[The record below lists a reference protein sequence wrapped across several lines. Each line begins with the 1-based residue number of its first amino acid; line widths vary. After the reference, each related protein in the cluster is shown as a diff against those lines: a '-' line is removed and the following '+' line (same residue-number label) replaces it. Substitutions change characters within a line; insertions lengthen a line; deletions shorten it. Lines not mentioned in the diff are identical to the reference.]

1 MCTSDVNSG
10 NYLSCTYANS
20 NYHVLVAKRFIH
32 VIIFPPFLTRLGKDK
47 SVFITKED
55 YDNPQATEVVVNQEE
70 YGIILPSGEINW
82 DCPCL
87 GGMPQGPCGEEFKAA
102 FSCFHYSTEENKGSD
117 CIPQFRSMQECFQKH
132 PDVYPPDEEEEEG
145 DGQGEGKS
153 EKEEAVLS
161 QEQQDLKE
169 SSEKE
174 KTEFVESM
182 KEHSKRST

>member
-1 MCTSDVNSG
+1 MHIWLLSQVITFHVCQLQ
-10 NYLSCTYANS
+10 LSCSCEKVHAPD
-20 NYHVLVAKRFIH
+20 H
-32 VIIFPPFLTRLGKDK
+32 IFPLLTPLGKDK

-132 PDVYPPDEEEEEG
+132 PDVYPPDEEEGEG
-145 DGQGEGKS
+145 DGQGEGTG
-153 EKEEAVLS
+153 EKEEPVLS